1 MLRKSVSQYIRFYP
15 QVQIGSKT
23 HFVNPVSESAS
34 TSSTTPLTAEE
45 IKDVRKRLDWR
56 LWNAI
61 AVKDWNKWEEVI
73 SLYQEHKLPL
83 DEVSYTLVLHGYL
96 LSHLHPSS
104 VSLLVLDR
112 MKQDNIHAAIVK
124 LNENLLNSY
133 FELSDMGIKS
143 SMNGWQNL
151 TRLAWM
157 SAARLRKK
165 RIQRVKQHFQ
175 GLPTSEVL
183 KLTQADVKRLV
194 DGEHALAKALAI
206 DDDREE
212 SVSEL
217 LDY

>member
-1 MLRKSVSQYIRFYP
+1 MLRPSCTRSVRFYP

-23 HFVNPVSESAS
+23 QFVNPVSESN
-34 TSSTTPLTAEE
+34 SSSLTTPLTAEE
-45 IKDVRKRLDWR
+45 VKDVRKRLDWR
-56 LWNAI
+56 LWNA
-61 AVKDWNKWEEVI
+61 VVLKDWNKWEEVI
-73 SLYQEHKLPL
+73 ALYQEHKLPL

-112 MKQDNIHAAIVK
+112 MKKENMHSAIVK

-133 FELSDMGIKS
+133 FEMSDMGIKS
-143 SMNGWQNL
+143 SLNGWQNL

-165 RIQRVKQHFQ
+165 RMQRVKQHFQ
-175 GLPTSEVL
+175 SLPTAEVF
-183 KLTQADVKRLV
+183 KLTEADVRRLV
-194 DGEHALAKALAI
+194 EGEHALAKVLAI

-217 LDY
+217 LDN

>member
-1 MLRKSVSQYIRFYP
+1 MLRRSHTRSVRFYP
-15 QVQIGSKT
+15 QVQIGRNT
-23 HFVNPVSESAS
+23 QFVNPVSEANSS
-34 TSSTTPLTAEE
+34 SSTTPLTAEE
-45 IKDVRKRLDWR
+45 VKDVRKRLDWR
-56 LWNAI
+56 LWNAL
-61 AVKDWNKWEEVI
+61 ALKNWNEWEEVI
-73 SLYQEHKLPL
+73 SLYQDHKMPL

-112 MKQDNIHAAIVK
+112 MKQDQMHSAIVK
-124 LNENLLNSY
+124 LNENLINSY

-143 SMNGWQNL
+143 SLNGWQNV

-165 RIQRVKQHFQ
+165 RMQRVKQHFQ
-175 GLPTSEVL
+175 SLPAQEVL
-183 KLTQADVKRLV
+183 KLTEADVRRLV
-194 DGEHALAKALAI
+194 EGEHALAKVQAI
-206 DDDREE
+206 DDEREE